1 MKIVVIHG
9 DDSEKSWARL
19 KKIIEV
25 AKVRSWEILKFD
37 ATQKLLLSEL
47 LSSASL
53 FTEKRLFVVESGKT
67 IPKKDLEWLKIN
79 AKKFE
84 GNLVIYFEDFIPIPT
99 KNFLPKDTK
108 FEEFKL
114 PKIIFKFLDGI
125 YPGNSKSSIIL
136 FHKLLSTEPPELLFN
151 LVAKRL
157 KELYWIKLAPD
168 SLAYPSWRKNIL
180 KSQAAKFTGDK
191 LEKLIAHMAE
201 ADVRAKTGD
210 ANIATL
216 LDLIILTKLE

>member
-1 MKIVVIHG
+1 MNIAILHG
-9 DDSEKSWARL
+9 DDTEKSWARL

-25 AKVRSWEILKFD
+25 AKARSWETLKFD
-37 ATQKLLLSEL
+37 STQKLLLSEL

-53 FTEKRLFVVESGKT
+53 FSEKRLFVVESGKT
-67 IPKKDLEWLKIN
+67 IPRKDLEWLKIN

-136 FHKLLSTEPPELLFN
+136 FHKLLSTEPPELLFS

-157 KELYWIKLAPD
+157 KELYWIKRAPD

-180 KSQAAKFTGDK
+180 KSQEAKFTGNK
-191 LEKLIAHMAE
+191 LEKLIAQMAE

-216 LDLIILTKLE
+216 LDLIMLSKLE